1 MRVWSRLSLITLV
14 CVILCPLTSI
24 AAAPSDQSAAERVL
38 GPRWEHLARRAGMI
52 FTGTV
57 LSTGPRLAQN
67 PTPSDAPSNLRLGG
81 NFIEMRFRIDRPIA
95 GVQRGQI
102 LAIREW
108 TGALS
113 RQPALRSG
121 ERVLLFLYPPS
132 RLGLTSPVGGA
143 RGQIRLDSTGQNIA
157 RQSIAGQSVD
167 EPTSLAQS
175 KSQGEH
181 DRDSPAVANA
191 AAVHGHIAVSQLER
205 AIRAA
210 RGD

>member
-1 MRVWSRLSLITLV
+1 MRVWRRLSPIALACL
-14 CVILCPLTSI
+14 ILCPLS
-24 AAAPSDQSAAERVL
+24 ALASAPSDQAAAERLL
-38 GPRWEHLARRAGMI
+38 GPQWRRLARRAGMI
-52 FTGTV
+52 FAGTV

-67 PTPSDAPSNLRLGG
+67 TTSSDTPSNLRWGG
-81 NFIEMRFRIDRPIA
+81 DFIEVRFRIDRPVA

-102 LAIREW
+102 LTIREW

-143 RGQIRLDSTGQNIA
+143 QGQLRLDSTGQSVA
-157 RQSIAGQSVD
+157 DQSIADPAS
-167 EPTSLAQS
+167 PARS
-175 KSQGEH
+175 KSQGGH
-181 DRDSPAVANA
+181 DQDSPAVANA
-191 AAVHGHIAVSQLER
+191 SAVHKRTSVSQLER

-210 RGD
+210 RGE